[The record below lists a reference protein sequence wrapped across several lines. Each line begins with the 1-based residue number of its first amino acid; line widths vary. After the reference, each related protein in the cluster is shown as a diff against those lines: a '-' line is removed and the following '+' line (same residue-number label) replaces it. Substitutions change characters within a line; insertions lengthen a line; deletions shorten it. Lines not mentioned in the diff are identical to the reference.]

1 MEYTR
6 TNMRKEMI
14 LRKLKEQG
22 FRITKQ
28 RLILLD
34 IILNEKCTCCKEIY
48 YRAVEQ
54 DPGIGVST
62 VYRLVNSLEEI
73 GAISRS
79 DIYRIRCDS
88 DEKISTD
95 YTVEFDDG
103 TCRSFSEK
111 SFNAI
116 LLAGL
121 KAGGFI
127 SEQKIEKVSLSSQ
140 AGAS

>member
-1 MEYTR
+1 MKSARAVKRYT
-6 TNMRKEMI
+6 
-14 LRKLKEQG
+14 
-22 FRITKQ
+22 
-28 RLILLD
+28 D
-34 IILNEKCTCCKEIY
+34 
-48 YRAVEQ
+48 RAVEQ

-79 DIYRIRCDS
+79 DIHKIRCGS
-88 DEKISTD
+88 DGERAAD
-95 YTVEFDDG
+95 YTVELDDG

-121 KAGGFI
+121 KAGGFVN
-127 SEQKIEKVSLSSQ
+127 EQKIEKSIIESSTQ
-140 AGAS
+140 ASAS